1 MKTHTES
8 SKSELSSRGKQPF
21 KVFVQN
27 FNKKVS
33 MSPLFKKVATR
44 TGEGNMELALST
56 IPKSVPKPVPKWAF
70 AAADFNTQI

>member
-8 SKSELSSRGKQPF
+8 SKSEPSSRGKQPF

-27 FNKKVS
+27 FKKKVS

-44 TGEGNMELALST
+44 NGEGNIELALST
-56 IPKSVPKPVPKWAF
+56 IAHIWIEKT
-70 AAADFNTQI
+70 NTKASARILRIL